1 MSFFKQKISEE
12 LFQKKYMLHGE
23 KDVKEVFNL
32 VAEEVSS
39 VESDRR
45 WKDIFY
51 EEMISGR
58 LIPAGRILANARPNS
73 PMKNF
78 NNCYTIGIEDSM
90 DGIAD
95 SLKEYMTIL
104 KSGGG
109 VGFNIS
115 NLRPKEALI
124 STGGSSSGAISF
136 LKIFNSA
143 GGTLHT
149 GGGRR
154 GASICI
160 MNIDHP
166 DIEEFITC
174 KQGDKNKELTQFN
187 ISVGITEKF
196 ITAVKENK
204 DWDLVFN
211 NKVYKTVK
219 AKSLYNLLCKNAF
232 VHNEPGIFNLDIV
245 NKYNN
250 GFYLFDIAEVNPCL
264 SGDTLVAVADGR
276 NAVSIKQLAEEE
288 KDVPVYAKDESNKTI
303 IRMMRNPRIT
313 GYNEKILKI
322 TLDDGSEIKCTEN
335 HKFLMRDGTYKEAK
349 DFIGGESLM
358 PYNSYNYATNSKPR
372 RAIENYP
379 SESKVKLPLNKRQYS
394 KIYEFNNGKRKK
406 GTHIHHKN
414 YDSSD
419 DSIENLIE
427 LSAKEHMELHDI
439 SGDKNPYH
447 EMSKE
452 FKFKFASHPGE
463 SNGRYSGYTNEEL
476 LSFMISW
483 VKKNNKPINSNI
495 WSQLAKENGYP
506 VYFSGMR
513 GSLLNY
519 FKKASILGG
528 VNWLDNIYDRREYN
542 RYLSLLEE
550 SDLELLFEDSH
561 IYVKKQCEEC
571 GKELILPYGK
581 REVGYCSS
589 CSKKIRINKMSNTF
603 KKNTIIKKEEYKSLI
618 FDSFNKFV
626 NKNNYIPTSK
636 EIDHL
641 ISNLGFN
648 DFRTIGYKGY
658 RNFLNS
664 VSDDY
669 KINFNTHLIA
679 KNDEYR
685 KEKAK
690 QLIDNGMVYNHKVIS
705 IEKYGYENVYNGT
718 VDNVHNFGIIT
729 SYKDEKYID
738 SSGVFTLNCGEIS
751 MEKYSV
757 CCLSSINLS
766 EFIINPFEED
776 VSLNFKQLVKTIEIG
791 VRFLDNVLDVTE
803 YPLEKIKENSKK
815 RRRIGLGFTGY
826 ADMLIKHNMKYGST
840 EANKLTELIAKAFR
854 DVSYLT
860 SCNLAIEKGVFP
872 DYSKEYLDSDFV
884 KNLPKQLI
892 RKIKHNG
899 IRNIGLNTCAPS
911 GTISLTVGN
920 NCSSGIE
927 PVFSFEYDRKIRTG
941 RGDETK
947 TERVYDNVYLE
958 FKEKYP
964 NKELNDNFINVF
976 DISVKDQIEVQSI
989 WQKYIDHSISKT
1001 SNLPKEY
1008 TLEDYKE
1015 LFLFAYKKELKGFTT
1030 FSLGGS
1036 LKGILQVKGEDII
1049 DRRKAPK
1056 RPKELECDIHE
1067 VTIEGEKHIVLVS
1080 RLNGSLYEIFVSKY
1094 YKRFDFNNKKT
1105 GMIKKINKGRYTLF
1119 MENEVIV
1126 DNLNESFGNQNYRT
1140 LARFISMA
1148 LRHGTPLQFVV
1159 DQLQKDT
1166 NFLCFDKVVARVLK
1180 KYIKEGEKVLNN
1192 EKCPSCNSDMIYID
1206 GCKSCSNYCGFAK
1219 CE

>member
-276 NAVSIKQLAEEE
+276 NAVTIKELAEAN
-288 KDVPVYAKDESNKTI
+288 KDVPVYCKDDDNKLTV
-303 IRMMRNPRIT
+303 RTMRNPRIT
-313 GYNEKILKI
+313 GYNQNIYEVKIE
-322 TLDDGSEIKCTEN
+322 DGSVIKCTEN
-335 HKFLMRDGTYKEAK
+335 HKFLMKDGSYKEAK
-349 DFIGGESLM
+349 NLLQGDSLHVSSKYKTTFEEM
-358 PYNSYNYATNSKPR
+358 LNSKSHSR
-372 RAIENYP
+372 SCQEYWRISDN
-379 SESKVKLPLNKRQYS
+379 NKSVFEHRFL
-394 KIYEFNNGKRKK
+394 YETFNKTKTPK
-406 GTHIHHKN
+406 HCVIHHKN
-414 YDSSD
+414 VNGLDNSFN
-419 DSIENLIE
+419 NLE
-427 LSAKEHMELHDI
+427 MMTKQEHDKHHTI
-439 SGDKNPYH
+439 SGDNNPMRKWWKNATT
-447 EMSKE
+447 EEKE
-452 FKFKFASHPGE
+452 
-463 SNGRYSGYTNEEL
+463 RYSNNMSIAVSG
-476 LSFMISW
+476 
-483 VKKNNKPINSNI
+483 KNNPMYGKRHTKETKEKIGFKAKKRSEDVEYIKFLSNAISNKMSDPEIKEKMNQFYKARAINYLKECQSKTDLKCIIIDDTKVRVIKKCELCNKTFLVKFRLREQAYCSSKCCMKITSQKSGVIARRKAKLRHSKYQSLIIDLFSKFVNQHKKIPVKSEFLKFLNKNNI
-495 WSQLAKENGYP
+495 NDLRTAGFPASYNKFLENIFDGFNISS
-506 VYFSGMR
+506 VSVQAINKNINDCQFE
-513 GSLLNY
+513 
-519 FKKASILGG
+519 KA
-528 VNWLDNIYDRREYN
+528 
-542 RYLSLLEE
+542 
-550 SDLELLFEDSH
+550 
-561 IYVKKQCEEC
+561 
-571 GKELILPYGK
+571 KELI
-581 REVGYCSS
+581 
-589 CSKKIRINKMSNTF
+589 
-603 KKNTIIKKEEYKSLI
+603 
-618 FDSFNKFV
+618 DS
-626 NKNNYIPTSK
+626 
-636 EIDHL
+636 
-641 ISNLGFN
+641 
-648 DFRTIGYKGY
+648 
-658 RNFLNS
+658 
-664 VSDDY
+664 
-669 KINFNTHLIA
+669 
-679 KNDEYR
+679 
-685 KEKAK
+685 
-690 QLIDNGMVYNHKVIS
+690 GMIYNHKIVS
-705 IEKYGYENVYNGT
+705 VKMVGKDVVYNGT
-718 VDNVHNFGIIT
+718 VDEFHNFNIIFNKT
-729 SYKDEKYID
+729 KTEFGKDK
-738 SSGVFTLNCGEIS
+738 FLMCNNLQCGEIS

-1015 LFLFAYKKELKGFTT
+1015 LFLFAYKKGLKGFTT
-1030 FSLGGS
+1030 FNPGGCGS
-1036 LKGILQVKGEDII
+1036 PDTMVLTTEGIKSFG
-1049 DRRKAPK
+1049 
-1056 RPKELECDIHE
+1056 
-1067 VTIEGEKHIVLVS
+1067 
-1080 RLNGSLYEIFVSKY
+1080 EIFEAEGIDI
-1094 YKRFDFNNKKT
+1094 FDEQNKGWVDLKNNLEFYNKD
-1105 GMIKKINKGRYTLF
+1105 GDVCRINKAFIKGLTSNMLNITLENGDTLCVSPEHKF
-1119 MENEVIV
+1119 MVGGEWIEAK
-1126 DNLNESFGNQNYRT
+1126 NLNTGSDLDVYKGN
-1140 LARFISMA
+1140 
-1148 LRHGTPLQFVV
+1148 
-1159 DQLQKDT
+1159 
-1166 NFLCFDKVVARVLK
+1166 
-1180 KYIKEGEKVLNN
+1180 LN
-1192 EKCPSCNSDMIYID
+1192 
-1206 GCKSCSNYCGFAK
+1206 KS
-1219 CE
+1219 